1 MSTAARPLGVSRF
14 VLAGAI
20 AVLLVLLAAPAIVVL
35 VTSGGGDEGSGERA
49 LRVGRQPTDVAV
61 AGNTVWIA
69 SGRDDGIVALDGRR
83 LSQTAARHETG
94 GAPLRLA
101 VGEDSV
107 WTADAADDTV
117 TRVNPLLPGS
127 VGRRIPIGATRSTSP
142 SVTTARG

>member
-83 LSQTAARHETG
+83 LSRLPPGTRPAARRCDLLSARTRYGPRTRRTTPSRASTHCCR
-94 GAPLRLA
+94 ARSA
-101 VGEDSV
+101 VASRSE
-107 WTADAADDTV
+107 
-117 TRVNPLLPGS
+117 P
-127 VGRRIPIGATRSTSP
+127 TRSTSP